1 MCYRKSP
8 CPSLRLATTP
18 CNSCTKANIPM
29 PISQVPTSTAES
41 TASYGKLRCDKH
53 NRDGDIMFTSWDM
66 YGYVILRYNGDTM
79 RIYTVD
85 ICWLWLWSALAR
97 YGMYVYIYIQYS
109 QRVDQNSNSQYGKLW
124 LTIKFGGALLL
135 VCLENGEWTPQLRV
149 FFHREYGVSE
159 LGFNPFNKLIK
170 KVTWDHHP
178 IFDGMNKSYHQP
190 EWVWPCIAE
199 LHSQKPLRPKGT
211 GLCLTLSATTVL
223 QSFQLLGCMGHGN
236 GPMAAR
242 FSEAKRLLPQ
252 LRSHLFVTTCSR
264 VAPIDARKMPM
275 VTAQTQAS
283 CSWVIWWCWHKKKL
297 VYANAAINIL
307 PN

>member
-149 FFHREYGVSE
+149 FFTGNMASVNWASTPLTNWSRKSPGIII
-159 LGFNPFNKLIK
+159 PFLTGWTNH
-170 KVTWDHHP
+170 TT
-178 IFDGMNKSYHQP
+178 
-190 EWVWPCIAE
+190 
-199 LHSQKPLRPKGT
+199 SQNG
-211 GLCLTLSATTVL
+211 S
-223 QSFQLLGCMGHGN
+223 GH
-236 GPMAAR
+236 
-242 FSEAKRLLPQ
+242 
-252 LRSHLFVTTCSR
+252 V
-264 VAPIDARKMPM
+264 
-275 VTAQTQAS
+275 
-283 CSWVIWWCWHKKKL
+283 
-297 VYANAAINIL
+297 
-307 PN
+307 